1 MVALIPGLGRFPGGE
16 HGNPLQYSCLENSMD
31 RGAWQAAVH
40 VVTESDRTETTYHT
54 HKHTLG
60 TECNILLSSKFI
72 TSVCVD
78 LGSTVRLIKI
88 IRFVNIVN
96 RGLIYSLPSSLVKSF
111 LNFYIS
117 FNLWLSYLQYSQ
129 RLLEMMERQYKHKF

>member
-1 MVALIPGLGRFPGGE
+1 
-16 HGNPLQYSCLENSMD
+16 MD

-40 VVTESDRTETTYHT
+40 VVTESDRTETTYHA

-129 RLLEMMERQYKHKF
+129 RLLEMMERQ